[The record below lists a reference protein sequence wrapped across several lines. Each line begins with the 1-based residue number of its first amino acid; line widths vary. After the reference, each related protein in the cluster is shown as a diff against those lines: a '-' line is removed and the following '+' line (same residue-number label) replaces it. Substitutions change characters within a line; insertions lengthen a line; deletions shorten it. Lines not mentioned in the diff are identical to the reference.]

1 MRAQAMMNLCVE
13 RTPES
18 RADNLYL
25 RRLRSLSRLED
36 VPRRYTALSLFCGG
50 GGLDLG
56 LSLAGFD
63 IKLATDI
70 EPAHCAT
77 IARNFPDRLALSLDV
92 RELRVHRLRRLLGGH
107 SFDLIAAGSPCQ
119 SFSILG
125 RRGALEDPRGQL
137 IYEFVRL
144 VRALRPRAF
153 LFENVPGLMTVNGGD
168 DWQALQR
175 YIADETGYAL
185 HVQTLNA
192 ADYGVPQERVR
203 LLVVGFRAKGIGFD
217 FPTET
222 HRDPAKPLPLEAGHE
237 QLPTWLPAG
246 AALEEVDGLPN
257 HRLRPHGSTVTARY
271 RAVPQG
277 GRDKVDHTDR
287 IHPDRPAGTVI
298 VGSKGGGG
306 RPHIHPVEPRHLTV
320 RESAR
325 LQSFPDWYEFAG
337 SNTWQYRA
345 VGNAVPPL
353 LAKAV
358 GEQIAAALDKWK
370 RQKLCPLAPQG

>member
-1 MRAQAMMNLCVE
+1 MMDLCVE
-13 RTPES
+13 HTPEPQ
-18 RADNLYL
+18 ADNPFLT
-25 RRLRSLSRLED
+25 RLRSLPRLAD
-36 VPRRYTALSLFCGG
+36 VPRQNTALSLFCGG

-63 IKLATDI
+63 IKVATDI
-70 EPAHCAT
+70 ESTHCAT
-77 IARNFPDRLALSLDV
+77 ITQNFPDCLALPLDV
-92 RELRVHRLRRLLGGH
+92 RELRIHRLRRLLGMH

-153 LFENVPGLMTVNGGD
+153 LFENVPGLMTVNGGN
-168 DWQALQR
+168 DWNALQR
-175 YIADETGYAL
+175 YIAEETSYAL

-203 LLVVGFRAKGIGFD
+203 LLVVGFRAKGIDFD
-217 FPTET
+217 FPKET

-237 QLPTWLPAG
+237 QLPTWLPAR

-257 HRLRPHGSTVTARY
+257 HRLRPHGPSVMARY
-271 RAVPQG
+271 TAVPQG
-277 GRDKVDHTDR
+277 GRDEVDHTDR

-306 RPHIHPVEPRHLTV
+306 RPHIHPFEPRHLTV
-320 RESAR
+320 REAAR

-337 SNTWQYRA
+337 PNTWQYRA

-358 GEQIAAALDKWK
+358 GEQIAVALDKWK
-370 RQKLCPLAPQG
+370 RQKPCPLSPQG